1 MVLTTKRGTNL
12 ETKLL
17 KDRHMSRLEFFYL
30 GFRNSILKLMGLV
43 GALANFLHFYN
54 VPKSV
59 TSGVRTFE
67 HFEHNPLLA
76 NAKRLHF
83 ISLKSGGPAP
93 IRTLLKHY
101 KM

>member
-1 MVLTTKRGTNL
+1 
-12 ETKLL
+12 
-17 KDRHMSRLEFFYL
+17 
-30 GFRNSILKLMGLV
+30 MGLV

-83 ISLKSGGPAP
+83 ISLKSGVPAP
-93 IRTLLKHY
+93 I
-101 KM
+101 